1 MNAIDLKRIFS
12 EKQELLSLPQ
22 TLAEVLRIV
31 RDDRS
36 TADDLAEA
44 LMKDP
49 ALTARTLR
57 VVNSAFY
64 GGDRKIGSM
73 TQAVTTLGLRQITAL
88 ALSSS
93 VYNLADKWQT
103 NFDRIKF
110 WRHSLE
116 VAIASRMIAEQAG
129 YTQIE
134 EAFVAGLLH
143 DIGLLILDHSFPE
156 QSSHVWKEASRHGNL
171 TDAEQEMWGTDHA
184 RVGQFVLEQWQLP
197 ESICGA
203 VGAHHAVF
211 VPGTDDREL
220 VLGQVVCLAN
230 LVSRFTIAD
239 LERQDATM
247 VAEHKQII
255 QNNLTLSREQLYAI
269 EKNLFSETISMAK
282 FLEMDIG
289 SPEDLLT
296 EANRL
301 LFEQFVAVEGL
312 LNENRHMH
320 QQIVRDQFRHVSLES
335 LRGTTVTFAKY
346 LQGAVVKI
354 CKNAEEVQQGIELG
368 SINDP
373 KGLVSNSIQVILN
386 GIETVRSIT
395 DELKKLSAL
404 EVGAFPDEAE
414 IAEVEEKIR
423 QQLESI
429 DLPSDVCS

>member
-110 WRHSLE
+110 WRHALE

-129 YTQIE
+129 YRQIE

-156 QSSHVWKEASRHGNL
+156 QSSQVWKEASRHGNL
-171 TDAEQEMWGTDHA
+171 TDVEQETWGTDHA
-184 RVGQFVLEQWQLP
+184 RVGQFILEQWQLP
-197 ESICGA
+197 EDICRA

-211 VPGTDDREL
+211 VPGTDDQEL

-230 LVSRFTIAD
+230 MVSRFTVAD
-239 LERQDATM
+239 LEKQDATM

-255 QNNLTLSREQLYAI
+255 QNNLRLSRDQLYAI
-269 EKNLFSETISMAK
+269 EKNLFSETVSMAK

-354 CKNAEEVQQGIELG
+354 CKNAEEVRQGIELG

-404 EVGAFPDEAE
+404 EVGAFPGEAE

-429 DLPSDVCS
+429 DLPSEVCS